1 MQGAQQCF
9 AKEKEIE
16 ALQSLKLP
24 TLFFKQTFCVSFRA
38 DSSRQVPV
46 VNLNSLSY
54 KKLGTSNR
62 FVARSYQEIVRAS
75 NGRVQSSTW
84 AFFVTRRSLLSSES
98 AGGRNHWNMTQL
110 GNISSSNNR
119 QPIRILHVP
128 CAMFVLN

>member
-62 FVARSYQEIVRAS
+62 FVAPSYQEIVRAS

-84 AFFVTRRSLLSSES
+84 AFFVTRRNLLSSES
-98 AGGRNHWNMTQL
+98 AGGRNH
-110 GNISSSNNR
+110 
-119 QPIRILHVP
+119 
-128 CAMFVLN
+128 